1 MGDYKNR
8 ETILKIELTDIAG
21 TKIGVWTIN
30 SSLISMDRPVHL
42 QIKDIKDLLFRKS
55 IGAVNFGSY
64 QTFFENILM
73 SLVGDPPYPDSETGN
88 EDYEM
93 GTYFKEGYNPPA
105 LKEEPMEDP
114 EPLSFKAGPLGRD
127 HFEKAIVGSASY
139 VATSVHDL
147 KEEWTGTI
155 YEGRQK
161 TLRGEFFRIEASR
174 IAINAAQGYLKY
186 KDFDDKRKMEAFTM
200 ISTLL
205 SKKGE

>member
-8 ETILKIELTDIAG
+8 EAILKIKLTDIAG
-21 TKIGVWTIN
+21 TKIGVWSIN
-30 SSLISMDRPVHL
+30 SSLIAMNRPVHL

-64 QTFFENILM
+64 QTMFENVLM

-105 LKEEPMEDP
+105 LKEEPMVDP

-139 VATSVHDL
+139 VATSVPDL
-147 KEEWTGTI
+147 KYGSSN
-155 YEGRQK
+155 QK
-161 TLRGEFFRIEASR
+161 TLRGEFFRIDTSR
-174 IAINAAQGYLKY
+174 IAINAAQGYLKH
-186 KDFDDKRKMEAFTM
+186 KDSDDKRKMETFAM

>member
-30 SSLISMDRPVHL
+30 SSLIAMNRPVHL

-64 QTFFENILM
+64 QTMFENILM
-73 SLVGDPPYPDSETGN
+73 SLVGDPTYPDSETGN

-114 EPLSFKAGPLGRD
+114 EPLSFKAGPLGRE

-139 VATSVHDL
+139 VATSVTDS
-147 KEEWTGTI
+147 KYGSSN
-155 YEGRQK
+155 QK
-161 TLRGEFFRIEASR
+161 TLRGEFFRIETSR

-186 KDFDDKRKMEAFTM
+186 KDSDDKRKMEAFTM
-200 ISTLL
+200 ISSLI
-205 SKKGE
+205 KKQNN